1 MKEISQKVRVYAI
14 IEAQNL
20 DNSLLPENNTMWPYE
35 ISEKKKLF
43 SLVGVTKLQN
53 LSVWNY

>member
-20 DNSLLPENNTMWPYE
+20 DNSLLPENNTM
-35 ISEKKKLF
+35 
-43 SLVGVTKLQN
+43 
-53 LSVWNY
+53 